1 MDSFYREVLIQ
12 CILGFVECVKQLRMT
27 PDVTF
32 LFLLSARQYVYLA
45 IKGVSLN
52 DHNLTFSLATTHLS
66 NDSPSRRQTHH
77 WQDEWQRRDRFRHS
91 TLSKCQKK
99 KGYKLRVRFGVLS
112 RSFPCKGVEWCLTN
126 SKLSMLLLVFLWY
139 FYLVILWCQNW

>member
-1 MDSFYREVLIQ
+1 MEYKTVIFLKYIEPSCLQIERYYLMDSFYREVLIQ
-12 CILGFVECVKQLRMT
+12 CILGFVECVKLLRMT

-66 NDSPSRRQTHH
+66 NDSPSRRQTHY

-99 KGYKLRVRFGVLS
+99 KKLQVTSEV
-112 RSFPCKGVEWCLTN
+112 WCTF
-126 SKLSMLLLVFLWY
+126 KVFSL
-139 FYLVILWCQNW
+139 